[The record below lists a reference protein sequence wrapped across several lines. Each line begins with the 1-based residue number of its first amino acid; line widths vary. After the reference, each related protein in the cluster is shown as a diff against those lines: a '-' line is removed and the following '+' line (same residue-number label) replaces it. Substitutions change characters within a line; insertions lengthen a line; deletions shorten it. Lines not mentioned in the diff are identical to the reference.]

1 MGNEDNLLRLLIAE
15 ESYNDAEMLV
25 SVLRNAGYA
34 VRPTRVEDDED
45 LENALDQKAQDLFIC
60 AAALS
65 SLPLETALRTLER
78 SGKDVPL
85 VVLSDA
91 EDPALRDEVLRLGAA
106 DAVSKGDTEHF
117 RLVVLRESRHLRE
130 RRRLRRLEAALR
142 ETERRCSALLDSSR
156 DAIAYVHE
164 GMHIYANKA
173 YLEHFGID
181 ESEGIEGLPLLDMVA
196 PADQARAKEF
206 FRRYAKGNQDVD
218 HIELRMQGPEEPEE
232 MRLELSPASIEGEA
246 CTQVLIRRRATEAVP
261 AEDEMERLSQR
272 DLLTGLFN
280 RRHFLAELDREVTAY
295 LERDD
300 GRVSGLLYVQL
311 DNLEAVQDSLGI
323 TALDQVITDTGA
335 EILESVSSGDVPAR
349 YSDHA
354 FTVLLPNRGVHESVG
369 VAEALRKRVEDH
381 VSEAGNRTVTKT
393 CSVGV
398 AMLGDMT
405 GSAQGAINLAYEA
418 CEMAR
423 REGGNRVHLY
433 APQEDTEAGL
443 DWKNRLNA
451 ALTDDDLVL
460 VYQPIVSLGGDT
472 RIRYEVRVRLR
483 GENGE
488 LLRPEAFMPA
498 AEQFGLMPAIDR
510 WVVERCIRRLAGA
523 RPGSQAGCLFVKV
536 AGATLGDSGFASFL
550 TEALA
555 THKVDGSCLAFELN
569 EPVAITQLNQAKNF
583 YDAVRAQGCS
593 FVLDHFGSGLNSF
606 QLLKHL
612 PADCLKL
619 DHTLI
624 DDITTDEGQRTISQ
638 ITETAHSMD
647 RQVIAG
653 ALEEATTLA
662 VLWQC
667 NVDFVQGNFLQEP
680 EAEPSYDFSGMVI

>member
-85 VVLSDA
+85 VVLSDE

-206 FRRYAKGNQDVD
+206 FRRYAQGNQDVD

-246 CTQVLIRRRATEAVP
+246 CTQVLIRRRATVAVP

-335 EILESVSSGDVPAR
+335 EILESVSGGDVPAR

-405 GSAQGAINLAYEA
+405 GSAQGAINLAFEA
-418 CEMAR
+418 GETAR

-433 APQEDTEAGL
+433 APQEDTEAGQ

-451 ALTDDDLVL
+451 ALADDDLVL

-472 RIRYEVRVRLR
+472 RTRYEVRVRLR

-488 LLRPEAFMPA
+488 LLRPEVFMPA

-510 WVVERCIRRLAGA
+510 WVVQHCIQRLAGA

-555 THKVDGSCLAFELN
+555 AHEVDGSCLAFELN
-569 EPVAITQLNQAKNF
+569 EPVAITQLNQAKKF

-624 DDITTDEGQRTISQ
+624 EDITTDEGQRTISQ
-638 ITETAHSMD
+638 ITETARSMN

>member
-60 AAALS
+60 AAALGC
-65 SLPLETALRTLER
+65 LPLETALRTLER
-78 SGKDVPL
+78 SGKDLPL
-85 VVLSDA
+85 VVLSDE

-181 ESEGIEGLPLLDMVA
+181 ESDGIEGLPLLDMVA

-206 FRRYAKGNQDVD
+206 FRRYAQGNQDVD
-218 HIELRMQGPEEPEE
+218 HIELRMQGAEEPEE

-246 CTQVLIRRRATEAVP
+246 CTQVLIRRRAPEAVP

-280 RRHFLAELDREVTAY
+280 RRHFLAELDREVSAY

-335 EILESVSSGDVPAR
+335 EILQSVSGGDVPAR

-381 VSEAGNRTVTKT
+381 VSEAGNRTITKT

-398 AMLGDMT
+398 AMLGDMA
-405 GSAQGAINLAYEA
+405 GSAQGAINLAFEA
-418 CEMAR
+418 CEAAR
-423 REGGNRVHLY
+423 REGGNRIHLY
-433 APQEDTEAGL
+433 APQEDTEA
-443 DWKNRLNA
+443 DQNWKNRLNA
-451 ALTDDDLVL
+451 ALADDDLVL

-472 RIRYEVRVRLR
+472 RMRYEVRVRLR

-488 LLRPEAFMPA
+488 LLRPEVFMPA

-510 WVVERCIRRLAGA
+510 WVVEHCIRGLAGA
-523 RPGSQAGCLFVKV
+523 PQGKQADCLFVKV
-536 AGATLGDSGFASFL
+536 AGATLGDSDFASFL
-550 TEALA
+550 SEALA
-555 THKVDGSCLAFELN
+555 THQVDGARLAFELN
-569 EPVAITQLNQAKNF
+569 EPVAVTQLNQAKNF

-619 DHTLI
+619 DRTLI
-624 DDITTDEGQRTISQ
+624 EDITTDEGQRTISQ
-638 ITETAHSMD
+638 ITETARSMD

-667 NVDFVQGNFLQEP
+667 NVDFVLGNFLQEP
-680 EAEPSYDFSGMVI
+680 EAEPTYDFSGMVI